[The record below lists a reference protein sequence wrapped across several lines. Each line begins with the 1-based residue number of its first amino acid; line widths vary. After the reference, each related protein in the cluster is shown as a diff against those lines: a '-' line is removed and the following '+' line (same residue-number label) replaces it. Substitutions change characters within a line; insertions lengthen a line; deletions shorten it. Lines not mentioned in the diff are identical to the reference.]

1 MKGPIIT
8 VVAII
13 LATGAGGC
21 SREFVGGAGVGAGG
35 AGAAYE
41 YQNKQALDELEDDF
55 KSGKITKEEYLRRKK
70 EIQEK
75 SLVY

>member
-1 MKGPIIT
+1 MLT
-8 VVAII
+8 
-13 LATGAGGC
+13 TGASGC
-21 SREFVGGAGVGAGG
+21 SREFIGGAAVGAGG

-55 KSGKITKEEYLRRKK
+55 KSGKVTKEEYLRRKK
-70 EIQEK
+70 EIEEK